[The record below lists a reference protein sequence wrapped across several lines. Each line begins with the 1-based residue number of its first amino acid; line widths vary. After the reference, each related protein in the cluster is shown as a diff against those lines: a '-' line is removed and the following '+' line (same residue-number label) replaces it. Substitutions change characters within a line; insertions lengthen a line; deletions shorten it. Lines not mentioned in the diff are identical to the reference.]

1 MKEIHGK
8 QFTTFLSSTRA
19 FDEMKPK
26 SRREQELMQKLK
38 IKKASKLEPK
48 PVTQSSDSSDSE
60 AARSALPPATSAD
73 GEFELPKTETDFRRT
88 F

>member
-48 PVTQSSDSSDSE
+48 PVSQSSDSSDSD
-60 AARSALPPATSAD
+60 ARSAVPPATSAN
-73 GEFELPKTETDFRRT
+73 GEMELPKTETDFRRT

>member
-48 PVTQSSDSSDSE
+48 PVSQSSDSSDSD
-60 AARSALPPATSAD
+60 ARSAVPAATSAN
-73 GEFELPKTETDFRRT
+73 GEMELPKTETDFRRT